1 MKLYAVYFKSGDTF
15 VSNLFQADTD
25 LVALRNFKFHV
36 DEAVRQHLAQPKEL
50 ELRVYGEILNWK
62 ENPQEV
68 SFRLHE
74 ADILASGDQISE
86 VYRQIYREQFGDDI
100 ELEAAQPKAT
110 SEAEFVGE
118 NVK

>member
-1 MKLYAVYFKSGDTF
+1 MKLYAVYYKSGNTF
-15 VSNLFQADTD
+15 VSNLFQAETD

-36 DEAVRQHLAQPKEL
+36 EDALKQHLALPKEL

-62 ENPQEV
+62 ENPNEV

-74 ADILASGDQISE
+74 ADVLASGDQIND
-86 VYRQIYREQFGDDI
+86 VYRQIYRENFDDDI
-100 ELEAAQPKAT
+100 ELEDAKPKAT

>member
-1 MKLYAVYFKSGDTF
+1 MKLYAVFYKSGNNF

-36 DEAVRQHLAQPKEL
+36 EDALKNHLALPQEL
-50 ELRVYGEILNWK
+50 ELREYGEILNWK
-62 ENPQEV
+62 ENPNEV

-74 ADILASGDQISE
+74 YDVLASGDKINE
-86 VYRQIYREQFGDDI
+86 VYRQIYRETFDEDI
-100 ELEAAQPKAT
+100 ELEAAKPVAT